1 MALIP
6 EMDRVSTV
14 DCFNIECGFKT
25 GELPPLYFFVAFDF
39 FSMSIGTGLIITL
52 ELFFNDDGLGIKGG
66 SSLGYEK
73 YLDALMVYTFSL
85 GDAST
90 FSLRR
95 WSKLVMPLFLSISSV
110 AASFFFL
117 SYVSFWI

>member
-1 MALIP
+1 
-6 EMDRVSTV
+6 
-14 DCFNIECGFKT
+14 
-25 GELPPLYFFVAFDF
+25 
-39 FSMSIGTGLIITL
+39 MSIGTGLIITL
-52 ELFFNDDGLGIKGG
+52 ELFFNDDGLGIIGG
-66 SSLGYEK
+66 SSLGLEK

-117 SYVSFWI
+117 SYVSF